1 MSLTASRHRLW
12 VLLASGGLLLLAGP
26 VAHAQTK
33 TGTTFGA
40 FLLIEPSARIAGMG
54 NVGSTIGDDLQAVYY
69 NPGAA
74 GQLDRRAVTFSHGE
88 WIADI
93 DFNFAALAFPIG
105 NRSALYGSVTTLRSG
120 DIAVRTVAQPL
131 GTGELFQVN
140 DIAVGL
146 GYGYRVSPRFS
157 AGAQVSFLQ
166 ETIWHSSASTMVLSV
181 GTLYRVSADGLRIG
195 ASITNLGT
203 DARFGGQDLRV
214 TFDEDPDRF
223 GDNGTLPAEQHTD
236 AFPVPILFRVGLGM
250 PQQLSEDARVFWAVD
265 AYHPSD
271 NSESVSLGGEFEY
284 RELLSLRAG
293 YQNLFQT
300 DSEVGL
306 TLGAGLSGRL
316 HSESLGYGI
325 DYAWADHGRLSDTH
339 RITLS
344 VDF

>member
-1 MSLTASRHRLW
+1 MSASVARHRIRVFLVCGALS
-12 VLLASGGLLLLAGP
+12 VLGSGA
-26 VAHAQTK
+26 AHGQSK

-54 NVGSTIGDDLQAVYY
+54 NVGSTIGDGLQAVYY

-93 DFNFAALAFPIG
+93 DFNFAAFAFPIG
-105 NRSALYGSVTTLRSG
+105 GRSALHGSVTTLRSG

-131 GTGELFQVN
+131 GTGELYQVN
-140 DIAVGL
+140 DIAVGV

-166 ETIWHSSASTMVLSV
+166 ETIWHSSANTIVLNL
-181 GTLYRVSADGLRIG
+181 GTLYQVSADGLRIG
-195 ASITNLGT
+195 ASISNLGT
-203 DARFGGQDLRV
+203 DARFGGQDLRI

-223 GDNGTLPAEQHTD
+223 GDNGTLPAEQFTD
-236 AFPVPILFRVGLGM
+236 AFPVPVLFRVGLGM
-250 PQQLSEDARVFWAVD
+250 PQRLSKDARVFWAVD

-284 RELLSLRAG
+284 RDLLALRAG

-316 HSESLGYGI
+316 YSEGIGYGI
-325 DYAWADHGRLSDTH
+325 DYAWAEHGRLSDTH
-339 RITLS
+339 RVTLS